1 MTTTTLTVDD
11 YYCRLPTKPRMY
23 LAYRIV
29 CSELSLRRSQSAMLR
44 AGRVLKKY
52 LFKVVPHDADVFI
65 ADLQQIRYFHVQNNG
80 RVYTWKLVKVERR
93 RSKHICK
100 LYFRRLKNF
109 VHPNL
114 P

>member
-1 MTTTTLTVDD
+1 VTAVTLAGGD
-11 YYCRLPTKPRMY
+11 YYCRLPTRERLQ
-23 LAYRIV
+23 LAYQIIS
-29 CSELSLRRSQSAMLR
+29 SELSLKRSMSAMIR
-44 AGRVLKKY
+44 PGRVLKKY
-52 LFKVVPHDADVFI
+52 FPKSAPHDADVFI
-65 ADLQQIRYFHVQNNG
+65 SDLLQIRYFHAQNNG
-80 RVYTWKLVKVERR
+80 RVYTWKLVKVERK

>member
-1 MTTTTLTVDD
+1 MTVTITIGDR
-11 YYCRLPTKPRMY
+11 YYCQMPTKERMY
-23 LAYRIV
+23 LAYQII
-29 CSELSLRRSQSAMLR
+29 CEELSHKHSMSAVLR
-44 AGRVLKKY
+44 AGRILKKY
-52 LFKVVPHDADVFI
+52 LFKTVPHDADVFI
-65 ADLQQIRYFHVQNNG
+65 DDLQQIRYFHAQNNG
-80 RVYTWKLVKVERR
+80 RVYTWKLVKIERK